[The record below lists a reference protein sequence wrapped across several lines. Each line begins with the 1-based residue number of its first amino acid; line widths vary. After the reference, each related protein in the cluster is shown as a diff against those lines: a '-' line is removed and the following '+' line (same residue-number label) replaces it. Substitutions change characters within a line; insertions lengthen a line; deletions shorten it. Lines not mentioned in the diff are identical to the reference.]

1 MIEKN
6 VLNEKE
12 VIEVLN
18 EILDYRKNLSID
30 KDDEKAV
37 IEKVKD
43 LMQENKCVEVVMNKN
58 LCSLTKDSVNKLI
71 KDSVDFRQ
79 EKRFRDFLDWV
90 NPDYV
95 MDFKYFN
102 EDVYEL
108 MLANYNNTLA
118 KRLRF
123 AKTEKD
129 KNMIMKEFKLRV
141 QYLDNLKNLYEYN
154 IIENSSRINEVKSE
168 LSKINAVKEINNFSR

>member
-12 VIEVLN
+12 VIQVLN

-43 LMQENKCVEVVMNKN
+43 LMQENKCVEIVMNKN
-58 LCSLTKDSVNKLI
+58 LCSLTKDSLNGLI
-71 KDSVDFRQ
+71 KYGVDFRQ
-79 EKRFRDFLDWV
+79 ERRFRDFLDWV
-90 NPDYV
+90 KPDYV

-102 EDVYEL
+102 EDVYES
-108 MLANYNNTLA
+108 MLERYNNTLA

-129 KNMIMKEFKLRV
+129 KYIIMTAFKLRV

-154 IIENSSRINEVKSE
+154 IIENTSRINEVESE
-168 LSKINAVKEINNFSR
+168 LSKINPVKEINNFSK